1 MFQNADANE
10 AQIEAARCTIIVD
23 KNLPV
28 GRCANAAA
36 VIALTMGKMHAELT
50 GADLVDGAGFAHPGL
65 IPIGISVLGAAADEL
80 NSVRE
85 KAIAR
90 GLSVVDFPVQGQ
102 QTNDYAAFMGA
113 VSQVPTEAL
122 SYVGVGVYGPRKLVG
137 KVVGKFDLLT

>member
-10 AQIEAARCTIIVD
+10 AQIEPGRCTIIVD

-28 GRCANAAA
+28 GRSANAAA
-36 VIALTMGKMHAELT
+36 VIALTMGKLHPELAS
-50 GADLVDGAGFAHPGL
+50 ADLVDGAAFAHPGL
-65 IPIGISVLGAAADEL
+65 ISIGISVLGADANDL

-102 QTNDYAAFMGA
+102 QTNDYSAFMGA
-113 VSQVPTEAL
+113 VAQVPTESL